1 MPDKNYAEPD
11 SELIERVRSASDEK
25 LSRYLENA
33 KRKLPDT
40 RWLVDV
46 IGKEQLKRGG
56 LHNLTAESARQI
68 ILKHAREGRTCTYKM
83 IAEALGVS
91 WSQAH
96 WRLPAILGQV
106 SEMEDGVGR
115 PLLTAIVTSRKGVC
129 GDGFFQM
136 ARRIGH
142 RFSDKAEFQRQE
154 QQRVLH
160 HWKDR

>member
-1 MPDKNYAEPD
+1 MPDKDYSEPD
-11 SELIERVRSASDEK
+11 PELIERVRSATDEE

-33 KRKLPDT
+33 NRKLPDT

-46 IGKEQLKRGG
+46 IAQEQIKRGG
-56 LHNLTAESARQI
+56 LHNLTAASVRQV

-83 IAEALGVS
+83 IAEALRVS

-115 PLLTAIVTSRKGVC
+115 PLLTVIVTSQKGVC

-136 ARRIGH
+136 ARRNGH
-142 RFSDKAEFQRQE
+142 KFGDQAEFQQQE
-154 QQRVLH
+154 QQRVFGY
-160 HWKDR
+160 WKDR